1 MLATG
6 ITAHI
11 VLGHGI
17 PEGPTAY
24 VLTSDERGGPMLWNA
39 CTGRSY
45 AAHDSTLPLVSVGCV
60 FDASN
65 VWANVQ
71 ESARPAELVWD
82 LADEKKWRPLIGKHA
97 WEGEHESSPVQH
109 AQLHYRRT
117 PDQLREGLEREI
129 EDVLQ
134 REARYA

>member
-6 ITAHI
+6 MTAHI

-17 PEGPTAY
+17 PEGQTAY
-24 VLTSDERGGPMLWNA
+24 VLTSDERGGPRLWNA

-45 AAHDSTLPLVSVGCV
+45 AAHDNTLPLVSVGCV

>member
-6 ITAHI
+6 MTAHI

-17 PEGPTAY
+17 PEGQTAY
-24 VLTSDERGGPMLWNA
+24 VLTSDERGGPKLWNA

-45 AAHDSTLPLVSVGCV
+45 AAHDNTLPLVSVGCV

-82 LADEKKWRPLIGKHA
+82 LADEKKWRPLIGKHG

-109 AQLHYRRT
+109 AQLQYRRT